1 MATSMHV
8 KTKGKWKPVKIDY
21 NLLSQNDFDSLISI
35 EELTDYELIKDY
47 TSGNSGKSK
56 KKQKPEEKET
66 DSKKQNEAKAVKKE
80 KKKKGKK
87 EVSLTNEKK
96 LKGDSKEL
104 NVHVEQDTEKKKK
117 EELKKNKKGKLV
129 HMDSQIV
136 DINQQIEEED
146 KIENSNKQ
154 GKKKK
159 GQKRKKTTADNSTSK
174 KLKRSKLDTVSEETG
189 NDNTASKETSL
200 ENTDSAIPVPNKE
213 DVMKEMVQWKDL
225 YVPEEVLLA
234 LRDSKFTTP
243 THIQSLTLPHAIRDR
258 LDIVGAAET
267 GSGKTLAFGIPV
279 IHKILKYKKEQLNKD
294 IQFDGEE
301 KEDETEA
308 TEEINKEKSLE
319 ESVDKD
325 ESHESEDYHSDSE
338 DELEWESD
346 DENEDSHS
354 DESLADEN
362 DDSDFEDS
370 FTDEDE
376 EMQESSDGQQEMG
389 CVTVVDDADF
399 SSLGITEIKPSTNDH
414 PFALILEPTRELA
427 VQVRNHLLAVLKYT
441 DIQVATLV
449 GGMSLQKQQRV
460 LKRRP
465 EILVATPGRLW
476 ELFQMGDP
484 YLVNIDQIHCLV
496 IDEADRMVE
505 KGHFEELEKLCQ
517 HINKDEQKRKKRQNF
532 VYSATLTMIHVG
544 SYRPTKKKRVKMTE
558 TDKLE
563 SLMERIGLRH
573 KPKVIDLSRKTGTVE
588 TLTEARINCTKEEKD
603 LFLYYFLQQF
613 PGRTLVFA
621 NSKDCIRRLVS
632 IFTLLQ
638 TKPLPLH
645 ADMHQKQRL
654 KNLEKFTADPN
665 SLLLAS
671 DVAARGLDIPNVQ
684 HVFHYQVPLTVE
696 NYVHRSGRTARA
708 SKEGISV
715 MLIGPDDVKNYRKII
730 HTLNRNEDL
739 PMIPVDYQMLPSLKQ
754 RLSLALKID
763 VTDYRFEKKKRQN
776 NWFIKAANEMD
787 IELDDR
793 HLLNDIGDSQEQSQH
808 KHHMKQLKQE
818 LNSLLH
824 STLTSKTFSGKYPT
838 KTGKLMMPEESK
850 KGSDA
855 ILSVKKDKKSQEK
868 LIQQIQKERIL
879 MSKALDNKKKEKQSK
894 RQQKKNKRKN
904 KDA

>member
-47 TSGNSGKSK
+47 TSGNPGKSK
-56 KKQKPEEKET
+56 KKQKPEEKENG
-66 DSKKQNEAKAVKKE
+66 SKKQNEAKAVKKE

-87 EVSLTNEKK
+87 EVSLTNEKN
-96 LKGDSKEL
+96 LKGNSKEL
-104 NVHVEQDTEKKKK
+104 HVELDTKKKK
-117 EELKKNKKGKLV
+117 KGELKKNKKGKLV
-129 HMDSQIV
+129 QMDSQIV
-136 DINQQIEEED
+136 DVNQQIEEED

-159 GQKRKKTTADNSTSK
+159 GQKRKKTTEDNSPSK
-174 KLKRSKLDTVSEETG
+174 KLKQNIPDMAAEDTGTDNTVSEET
-189 NDNTASKETSL
+189 NP
-200 ENTDSAIPVPNKE
+200 ENTDSAIPVNNKK

-234 LRDSKFTTP
+234 LLDSKFITP

-279 IHKILKYKKEQLNKD
+279 IHKILKYKKEKLNKELQTD
-294 IQFDGEE
+294 CEE
-301 KEDETEA
+301 EDNE
-308 TEEINKEKSLE
+308 TEEIIKNESLE
-319 ESVDKD
+319 EGVEGD
-325 ESHESEDYHSDSE
+325 ESNEDYHSDSE

-346 DENEDSHS
+346 EENEDSNSDESLTDENEDS
-354 DESLADEN
+354 E
-362 DDSDFEDS
+362 F
-370 FTDEDE
+370 EDE

-484 YLVNIDQIHCLV
+484 YLVNIDQIHSLV

-558 TDKLE
+558 TEKLE

-793 HLLNDIGDSQEQSQH
+793 HLLNDIGDSHEQSQH

-855 ILSVKKDKKSQEK
+855 ISSVKKDKKSQEK

-904 KDA
+904 KES

>member
-47 TSGNSGKSK
+47 TSGNPGKSK
-56 KKQKPEEKET
+56 KKQKPKDEDCKEKET
-66 DSKKQNEAKAVKKE
+66 DVKKQNEAKAIKKE
-80 KKKKGKK
+80 KKKKGKR
-87 EVSLTNEKK
+87 ELSLTNEKN
-96 LKGDSKEL
+96 LKRDQKEL
-104 NVHVEQDTEKKKK
+104 HIKQDTKKKK
-117 EELKKNKKGKLV
+117 KGELKKNKQGKLI
-129 HMDSQIV
+129 HIDSQIV
-136 DINQQIEEED
+136 DVNQQIEEED
-146 KIENSNKQ
+146 KKEHSNKQ

-159 GQKRKKTTADNSTSK
+159 GQKRKQTTENNSPSK
-174 KLKRSKLDTVSEETG
+174 KLKQSIPDTTST
-189 NDNTASKETSL
+189 DKTA
-200 ENTDSAIPVPNKE
+200 SAIPNKK
-213 DVMKEMVQWKDL
+213 DVMKEMVLWKDL
-225 YVPEEVLLA
+225 YVPEDVLLA
-234 LRDSKFTTP
+234 LRDNKFTTP
-243 THIQSLTLPHAIRDR
+243 THIQLLTLPHAIRDR

-279 IHKILKYKKEQLNKD
+279 IHKILKYKQEQINKD
-294 IQFDGEE
+294 IQTDSDE
-301 KEDETEA
+301 KVNE
-308 TEEINKEKSLE
+308 TEEIIMNENLE
-319 ESVDKD
+319 EGIEEDK
-325 ESHESEDYHSDSE
+325 SYESEDFHSDSE

-346 DENEDSHS
+346 EENEASHS

-362 DDSDFEDS
+362 EDSDFEDS
-370 FTDEDE
+370 FTEEDK
-376 EMQESSDGQQEMG
+376 EMQENSDGQQEMG

-414 PFALILEPTRELA
+414 PLALILEPTRELA
-427 VQVRNHLLAVLKYT
+427 VQVKNHLLAVLKYT
-441 DIQVATLV
+441 DLQVATLV

-476 ELFQMGDP
+476 ELFRMGDP
-484 YLVNIDQIHCLV
+484 YLVNIDCIHSLV

-558 TDKLE
+558 TEKLE
-563 SLMERIGLRH
+563 SLIERIGLRH

-638 TKPLPLH
+638 TSPLPLH

-654 KNLEKFTADPN
+654 KNLEKFTANPN

-684 HVFHYQVPLTVE
+684 HVIHYQVPLTVE

-730 HTLNRNEDL
+730 HTLNRSEDL
-739 PMIPVDYQMLPSLKQ
+739 PMIPVDHQMLPSLKQ

-793 HLLNDIGDSQEQSQH
+793 HLLNDIGNSQQQSQH

-838 KTGKLMMPEESK
+838 KTGKLLLPEETK

-855 ILSVKKDKKSQEK
+855 ISSVKKDKKSQEK

-879 MSKALDNKKKEKQSK
+879 MSKAMDNKKKEKQSK
-894 RQQKKNKRKN
+894 RQKKKNKRKN
-904 KDA
+904 KEV